1 MRVTGTLTLLDSK
14 GQIVIAFPFTI
25 PAGGLVVRQTG
36 SSDLNVPRSVTG
48 SALFSHS
55 GPLSDV
61 LGDVF
66 IVNATGSLPVPVKF
80 EPVAN
85 R

>member
-1 MRVTGTLTLLDSK
+1 M
-14 GQIVIAFPFTI
+14 IAFPFTI
-25 PAGGLVVRQTG
+25 PAGGLVVRQAG
-36 SSDLNVPRSVTG
+36 SSDLNVPRSITG
-48 SALFSHS
+48 SALFSHN
-55 GPLSDV
+55 GPPSDV

-66 IVNATGSLPVPVKF
+66 TVNATGALPQPVKF